1 MIDEQ
6 YDSIIACVRDTY
18 PNSKMTLIAAGV
30 RPKPA
35 DMLPLRV
42 PSKYSWASIKDYFRA
57 LFSRGRA
64 N

>member
-6 YDSIIACVRDTY
+6 YDSIMAYVRDTY

-35 DMLPLRV
+35 DMLSL
-42 PSKYSWASIKDYFRA
+42 PSKHSWASIKDYFRA

>member
-1 MIDEQ
+1 
-6 YDSIIACVRDTY
+6 
-18 PNSKMTLIAAGV
+18 MTLIAAGV

-35 DMLPLRV
+35 DMLSL
-42 PSKYSWASIKDYFRA
+42 PSKHSWASIKDYFRA